1 MNNPLLSIIVPVY
14 KVEKFLGDCITSI
27 INQKFCDFEVILV
40 DDGSPD
46 NCPRLCDEW
55 AAKDKRIKVIHK
67 ANGGLSDARN
77 CGIDAATGDYVWFV
91 DSDDVITPNA
101 LINISEFIKTNNAV
115 DAVACQIIE
124 SKDGQNRV
132 LGNLSVWESGQSV
145 ISNAEYVDGVVS
157 ILPSVRYIVKRNIY
171 TDNDLRFIVGVLH
184 EDIPFCHMLI
194 NFTKSIGLLQEPVY
208 VYRIRG
214 GSITTTS
221 NIESCYSLVK
231 SLKKINEFIDTNV
244 SVKDQSWFLNM
255 IYDYFYEIFLRIYP
269 FINKPEYK
277 LFMSKNGLYLKKE
290 FAKIRPHLKGKR
302 KILSYLFNLSPKFYS
317 RLIYFKRN

>member
-14 KVEKFLGDCITSI
+14 NVEEFLSDCITSI
-27 INQKFCDFEVILV
+27 ISQEFCDFEVILV

-101 LINISEFIKTNNAV
+101 LTNIAEIIKSNNTIE
-115 DAVACQIIE
+115 AVACQIIE
-124 SKDGQNRV
+124 RKDGQNRI
-132 LGNLSVWESGQSV
+132 LGDMSIWKSDQSV
-145 ISNAEYVDGVVS
+145 ISNADYVESVVS
-157 ILPSVRYIVKRNIY
+157 ILPSVRYVVKRSIF
-171 TDNDLRFIVGVLH
+171 TDNNLRFIVGVLH

-208 VYRIRG
+208 VYRIRI

-231 SLKKINEFIDTNV
+231 SLKKINEFVDNNV
-244 SVKDQSWFLNM
+244 SDNDKCWFLNM

-269 FINKPEYK
+269 YINKPEYK
-277 LFMSKNGLYLKKE
+277 LFMSKNGLYLKNE
-290 FAKIRPHLKGKR
+290 FVKIRPYLKGKR
-302 KILSYLFNLSPKFYS
+302 KILSYLFNLSPKIYS
-317 RLIYFKRN
+317 TLIYLKRN

>member
-27 INQKFCDFEVILV
+27 TNQKFCDFEVILV

-67 ANGGLSDARN
+67 TNGGLSDARN

-145 ISNAEYVDGVVS
+145 ISNADYVDGVVS

-277 LFMSKNGLYLKKE
+277 LFMSKNGLYLKNE
-290 FAKIRPHLKGKR
+290 FVKIRPYLKGKR
-302 KILSYLFNLSPKFYS
+302 RILSYLFNLSPKIYS